1 MFWMSYSKYSFV
13 HGLELLNRN
22 VEVLKFVEDTKGYEI
37 IGVYVE
43 YVVNNLEIVEVG
55 DEGLFSN

>member
-1 MFWMSYSKYSFV
+1 MFWVSYSKYSFV
-13 HGLELLNRN
+13 RGLELLNRN

-43 YVVNNLEIVEVG
+43 HVVNNLEIVEVG